1 MQQPKPESERVQIDQ
16 RIQEEALRVA
26 KSIQVPGQSKEQ
38 TRLIAKGIEKG
49 IALYKQQQSAKARE
63 RDKARKRA
71 GKPLPAPQAQTLDD
85 DSFSGDEIQASP
97 VKAALWMAG
106 ALFALVGLLNL
117 LRFILG
123 WQFQIESFDIPL
135 TWSLAV
141 AVLMVGLA
149 SWMFWSTRDL

>member
-1 MQQPKPESERVQIDQ
+1 MPKPESERVPVDQ

-38 TRLIAKGIEKG
+38 TKLIAKGIEKG

-71 GKPLPAPQAQTLDD
+71 GKPLSASQAQALDEE
-85 DSFSGDEIQASP
+85 SGSGDETLASP
-97 VKAALWMAG
+97 AKAALLMAG

-117 LRFILG
+117 VRYVLG
-123 WQFQIESFDIPL
+123 WQFQIERFDVPSA
-135 TWSLAV
+135 WSLAV
-141 AVLMVGLA
+141 AGLMAGLA
-149 SWMFWSTRDL
+149 FWMFRSAKDL